1 MDLTREIADLYST
14 LVWLRIRK
22 QFITSTFWVWVQFKA
37 WGQVVWLVN
46 YKFSP
51 LIYWLF
57 SVLTDLKDT
66 LSVPPVL
73 QHKMFFRYFV
83 TNWCWKKAWPF
94 VWTNLNPLHQ
104 GCFVPNLVDIG
115 PLDLKKMIKMFKV
128 YDDDNKNNN

>member
-22 QFITSTFWVWVQFKA
+22 KFITSTFWVWVQFKA